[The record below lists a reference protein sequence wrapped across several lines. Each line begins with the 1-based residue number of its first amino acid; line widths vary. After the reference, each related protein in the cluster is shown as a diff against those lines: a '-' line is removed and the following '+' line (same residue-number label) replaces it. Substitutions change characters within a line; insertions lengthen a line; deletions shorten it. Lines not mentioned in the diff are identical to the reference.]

1 MNEFL
6 YLEVFGLL
14 VLSIIIVKDVWCCF
28 YLFFVLVDEL
38 WVSDDK
44 NIVLINIIGKL
55 MYCIKDVFN
64 KWYCGLYIVV
74 SDGELIYINKEYN
87 IMKLF
92 MIMKIKIKFIIL
104 KDFVL
109 KFLSVYCFFF
119 IGDIFVGVIKD
130 NLRVG
135 IVMYYNWYG
144 EKMKDI

>member
-1 MNEFL
+1 
-6 YLEVFGLL
+6 
-14 VLSIIIVKDVWCCF
+14 
-28 YLFFVLVDEL
+28 
-38 WVSDDK
+38 
-44 NIVLINIIGKL
+44 
-55 MYCIKDVFN
+55 
-64 KWYCGLYIVV
+64 
-74 SDGELIYINKEYN
+74 
-87 IMKLF
+87 

-144 EKMKDI
+144 EKMKDIQYNNNGKLFYSKFVYIMENSNGDIVVFDVGFDNVVVMDRRGNYCFLYIIYCLCLYR